1 MASHSLKHSMQCQ
14 SGQWENTCYNG
25 KVKCSSTTTETTGS
39 FSEPMAHPAAAWG
52 STQLQCG
59 APMRGMGFL
68 QTKKFATSNTCIYF
82 KSLWSKNPRDF
93 KVLYGFVAYL
103 MGGIQKKNQTTNQ
116 PTMWDNNNKS
126 NKILII
132 LQLIEYWEIALWN
145 VSHFCSCLPSNVSKL
160 GPVHDSPHSHADH
173 SDQRTPQSSLRN
185 SFPSAC
191 ACRPNHLALCVC
203 NRRWM

>member
-25 KVKCSSTTTETTGS
+25 KVKCSSSTTETTGS
-39 FSEPMAHPAAAWG
+39 FSEPMAHPAAAWR

-68 QTKKFATSNTCIYF
+68 QTKKFATSNTYIYF

-103 MGGIQKKNQTTNQ
+103 MGGIQKRK
-116 PTMWDNNNKS
+116 NNKPT
-126 NKILII
+126 NHVGQQQQIQQNLNNITI
-132 LQLIEYWEIALWN
+132 NRI
-145 VSHFCSCLPSNVSKL
+145 
-160 GPVHDSPHSHADH
+160 
-173 SDQRTPQSSLRN
+173 LRN
-185 SFPSAC
+185 SSLECKPLLLMLAKQCFQTWSC
-191 ACRPNHLALCVC
+191 ARLTPQPC
-203 NRRWM
+203 WS